1 MSQDVLLSV
10 MNSMSLNGE
19 SVNIEMQRC
28 ESCDKCLNLD
38 AEFSKSKHA
47 YNDLLKNAAQIPSA
61 TTIVPGMFKLDLEP
75 LAPRLLHNRE
85 AHVDYIRITKEN
97 ADTLRDIVEQARTS
111 NPLDNALAYACMYTR
126 QIQELHDLY
135 VVQYLSKVNDHAR
148 AKAVKSIKMKEWKP
162 TVLPRKPVKSTVI
175 MNIKPSSASQWRPKE
190 VNPVIQIVPRKEK
203 CTLQCALSSKEEK
216 SSNLRAV
223 LSTTSIRLRLH
234 QMTHAYISSGLVQ
247 NPSSSTPN
255 VPPSKKDLDNLF
267 QPLFDEYFNPT
278 PC

>member
-61 TTIVPGMFKLDLEP
+61 TTIVSGMFKLDLEP

-97 ADTLRDIVEQARTS
+97 ADTLRDIVEQARTL

-162 TVLPRKPVKSTVI
+162 TGLG
-175 MNIKPSSASQWRPKE
+175 
-190 VNPVIQIVPRKEK
+190 
-203 CTLQCALSSKEEK
+203 
-216 SSNLRAV
+216 
-223 LSTTSIRLRLH
+223 LH
-234 QMTHAYISSGLVQ
+234 QMTPAYISSDLVQ

-255 VPPSKKDLDNLF
+255 VPPSKRDLENLF

-278 PC
+278 PCIVSCWEF